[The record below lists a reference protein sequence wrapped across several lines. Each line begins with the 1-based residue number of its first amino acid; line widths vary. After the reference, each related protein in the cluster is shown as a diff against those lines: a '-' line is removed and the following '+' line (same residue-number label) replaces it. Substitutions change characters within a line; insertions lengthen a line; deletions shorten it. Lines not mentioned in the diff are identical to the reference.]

1 MDTKDI
7 INRELSTEEI
17 KQIIPHR
24 EPFLMIDRVTIT
36 EAGKS
41 AVGKKILTGK
51 EDFFRGHFPGSPI
64 MPGVLIVEALAQ
76 TACVLFLSR
85 PDLTNKLAYFMT
97 IDKTKFRK
105 PAYPGNTIELKI
117 EVLRA
122 RGRSGTVRG
131 EAFINGELI
140 TETEFMFIIVDKP
153 AE

>member
-1 MDTKDI
+1 MENI
-7 INRELSTEEI
+7 INRELNVDEI
-17 KQIIPHR
+17 KKFIPHR
-24 EPFLMIDRVTIT
+24 EPFLMIDKVTVT

-41 AVGKKILTGK
+41 AIGKKILTGN
-51 EDFFRGHFPGSPI
+51 EDFLKGHFPGNPI

-85 PDLTNKLAYFMT
+85 TDLSDKLAYFMT

-105 PAYPGNTIELKI
+105 PAFPPNTIELKI

-140 TETEFMFIIVDKP
+140 TETEFMFIVVDKQ
-153 AE
+153 AQ